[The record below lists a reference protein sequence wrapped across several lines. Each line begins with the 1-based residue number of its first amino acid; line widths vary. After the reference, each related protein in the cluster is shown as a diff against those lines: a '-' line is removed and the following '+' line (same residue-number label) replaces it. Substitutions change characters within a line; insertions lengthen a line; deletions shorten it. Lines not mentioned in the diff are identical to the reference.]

1 MANTASAEKR
11 NRQAQKR
18 RARNVQVRTS
28 VKNAVKKVREALARG
43 DAAAAK
49 AALPAAEKALSTGT
63 SKGVIHRNAAARRI
77 ARLAKAVAHP
87 PRPVETKA

>member
-1 MANTASAEKR
+1 MANKSSAEKR

-18 RARNVQVRTS
+18 RARNTQVRTT

-49 AALPAAEKALSTGT
+49 SALPVAEKALAAAS
-63 SKGVIHRNAAARRI
+63 SKGVMHRNAAARRI
-77 ARLAKAVAHP
+77 SRLAKAVHP
-87 PRPVETKA
+87 PKAAEAKA